1 LVVCRYRFI
10 DNWRDSVIVVASRR
24 EIYLCVK
31 VVGCQSREYC
41 GIANKILFSGNT
53 HVKTRILQ
61 MAYYPPDHWNYPD
74 NK

>member
-1 LVVCRYRFI
+1 LLVCSYRFI
-10 DNWRDSVIVVASRR
+10 DNLRDSVIVVASRM

-31 VVGCQSREYC
+31 VVGFQSREYC
-41 GIANKILFSGNT
+41 GIPNKILFSANT

-61 MAYYPPDHWNYPD
+61 IAYYQPDYWNYPD